1 LNVEALFHV
10 RASDR
15 GMTGDT
21 TASWLRKFGR
31 FPEVWV
37 ALVASLC
44 FVLFPEQL
52 SFATSIL
59 VTAIFVM
66 SLDLVLGYAGAVT
79 LGHALFFGFGAY
91 AAGLI
96 SIYGWNEPISVAVA
110 AAAVGAI
117 VALATG
123 PFVLRLRELPLL
135 MVTLALGAI
144 AFEAANKATWLT
156 GGDDGLVGIE
166 FKPVLG
172 VFEWTLSSDTAYFH
186 ALCWLCVCLYLARRV
201 VNSPFGLAVVGVRE
215 NFRRMALLG
224 APVQSHLLRIYVIGG
239 AMAALA
245 GALSVESAR
254 FVGLSV
260 LSVETSIA
268 ALVMLVVG
276 GVGRLYG
283 ALLGTVAYML
293 VHHVAA
299 QINPYHWMFVI
310 GAMLVAVVLYARGGL
325 LGLAETLAASVTRKR
340 GAR

>member
-1 LNVEALFHV
+1 
-10 RASDR
+10 
-15 GMTGDT
+15 MTG
-21 TASWLRKFGR
+21 AGSPFSKLVFKLRR
-31 FPEVWV
+31 LPELWIAVV
-37 ALVASLC
+37 AALC
-44 FVLFPEQL
+44 FVLFPDDL
-52 SFATSIL
+52 SFAASVL

-66 SLDLVLGYAGAVT
+66 SLDLVLGYAGIVT

-96 SIYGWNEPISVAVA
+96 AIHGWNEPISVALA
-110 AAAVGAI
+110 AAAVGA
-117 VALATG
+117 VAAFATG

-156 GGDDGLVGIE
+156 GGDDGLIGIE
-166 FKPVLG
+166 FAPVLG
-172 VFEWTLSSDTAYFH
+172 VFDWTLSSATAYGY
-186 ALCWLCVCLYLARRV
+186 AIGWLCVCLFVARRI
-201 VNSPFGLAVVGVRE
+201 VNSPFGLAAVGIRE
-215 NFRRMALLG
+215 NFRRMALVG
-224 APVQSHLLRIYVIGG
+224 APVQRHLLRMYVVGG

-245 GALSVESAR
+245 GALATETAR

-276 GVGRLYG
+276 GTGRLYG
-283 ALLGTVAYML
+283 ALIGTATYML

-310 GAMLVAVVLYARGGL
+310 GALLVVVVMYARGGL
-325 LGLAETLAASVTRKR
+325 LGLAEALAASAARKR
-340 GAR
+340 SPP

>member
-1 LNVEALFHV
+1 V
-10 RASDR
+10 SCD
-15 GMTGDT
+15 GT
-21 TASWLRKFGR
+21 TAGLLKLARL
-31 FPEVWV
+31 PELWV
-37 ALVASLC
+37 ALLAGLS
-44 FVLFPEQL
+44 FILFPEYL
-52 SFATSIL
+52 SFATSVL

-66 SLDLVLGYAGAVT
+66 SLDLVLGYAGVVT

-96 SIYGWNEPISVAVA
+96 SIHGWNEPISVAVT
-110 AAAVGAI
+110 AAAVGGV

-135 MVTLALGAI
+135 MVTLALGVI

-172 VFEWTLSSDTAYFH
+172 IFEWTLWSDTAYFY
-186 ALCWLCVCLYLARRV
+186 ALAWLCVCLYLARRV
-201 VNSPFGLAVVGVRE
+201 VSSPFGLAIVGVRE
-215 NFRRMALLG
+215 NFRRMSLVG
-224 APVQSHLLRIYVIGG
+224 APVQRHLLRVYVIGG

-245 GALSVESAR
+245 GALSVETAR

-283 ALLGTVAYML
+283 ALIGTVAYML

-299 QINPYHWMFVI
+299 QIIPI
-310 GAMLVAVVLYARGGL
+310 TGC
-325 LGLAETLAASVTRKR
+325 S
-340 GAR
+340 

>member
-1 LNVEALFHV
+1 MSKAKAVTRNGTNSRLL
-10 RASDR
+10 
-15 GMTGDT
+15 
-21 TASWLRKFGR
+21 KFGR
-31 FPEVWV
+31 LPELWV
-37 ALVASLC
+37 ALLAGLC
-44 FVLFPEQL
+44 FVLFPEYL
-52 SFATSIL
+52 SFATSVL

-66 SLDLVLGYAGAVT
+66 SLDLVLGYAGVVT
-79 LGHALFFGFGAY
+79 LGHAFFFGFGAY

-110 AAAVGAI
+110 AAVVGGI

-135 MVTLALGAI
+135 MVTLALGVI
-144 AFEAANKATWLT
+144 AFEAANKASWLT

-172 VFEWTLSSDTAYFH
+172 LFEWTLSSNTAYFY
-186 ALCWLCVCLYLARRV
+186 ALCWFCVCLYLARRV

-224 APVQSHLLRIYVIGG
+224 APVQRHLLRIYVIGG

-245 GALSVESAR
+245 GALSAETAR

-283 ALLGTVAYML
+283 ALIGTVTYML

-299 QINPYHWMFVI
+299 QINPYHWMFAI
-310 GAMLVAVVLYARGGL
+310 GALLVAVVMYARGGL
-325 LGLAETLAASVTRKR
+325 LGFAETLAASVGRKR
-340 GAR
+340 RTR